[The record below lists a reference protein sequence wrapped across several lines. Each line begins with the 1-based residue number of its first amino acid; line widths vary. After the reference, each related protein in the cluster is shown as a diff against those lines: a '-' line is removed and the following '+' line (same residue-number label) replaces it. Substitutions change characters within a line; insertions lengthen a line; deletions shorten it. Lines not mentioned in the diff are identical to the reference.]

1 MGTYDDAKI
10 GVSKDIS
17 KDNADKIKAIG
28 DVLETKLGDPENLL
42 DDYEID
48 LSVEYPEPKYTLKLS
63 GIGTLPR
70 GDIQAIK
77 AKSKNGK
84 SFLCSI
90 FIASMFGCK
99 DFGFETLENE
109 PVVLY
114 FDTEQ
119 NQRNTAKLAKRVHA
133 LLRWDTKKNRKG
145 FHPYALRT
153 MDTAQRLPFIKKM
166 TSERKPTIAF
176 IDGIADLIDNFNDV
190 EQSAHL
196 INDLMKLSGE
206 NDCCV
211 CCVLHTNKA
220 KDDSGMKGHLGTMLL
235 QKASD
240 VFEVKKEGDTF
251 NVTETDCRNQ
261 PVDEFA
267 FSIDGHG
274 FPISAQTQKVAKE
287 QQKEQQE
294 IDAIKKTLDKVFA
307 DAGELSY
314 AEMVKSYVLN
324 ADVSETTAKRRIAT
338 AKETG
343 LVKKN
348 QYGKYT
354 LS

>member
-1 MGTYDDAKI
+1 MDISDKIQAI
-10 GVSKDIS
+10 GVALMGEHDR
-17 KDNADKIKAIG
+17 
-28 DVLETKLGDPENLL
+28 L
-42 DDYEID
+42 DDYEVD
-48 LSVEYPEPKYTLKLS
+48 LSVEYPEPRFTLKMS

-90 FIASMFGCK
+90 FTASLFGCK
-99 DFGFETLENE
+99 DFGFETLESA

-119 NQRNTAKLAKRVHA
+119 NQRNTARLAARVHA
-133 LLRWDTKKNRKG
+133 LLGWDTKKNRKG
-145 FHPYALRT
+145 FHAYALRT
-153 MDTAQRLPFIKKM
+153 METGERLPFIKSKIA
-166 TSERKPTIAF
+166 EKKPVIVF
-176 IDGIADLIDNFNDV
+176 IDGIADLIENFNDV
-190 EQSAHL
+190 EQSARL

-240 VFEVKKEGDTF
+240 VFEVRKEGDTF

-261 PVDEFA
+261 PVDDFA
-267 FSIDGHG
+267 FVIDGQG
-274 FPISAQTQKVAKE
+274 IPRPAATQKDTRE
-287 QQKEQQE
+287 QQKV
-294 IDAIKKTLDKVFA
+294 DAIKKNLDEVFA
-307 DAGELSY
+307 NAGVRELTYTELTTSY
-314 AEMVKSYVLN
+314 GLAAAVV
-324 ADVSETTAKRRIAT
+324 DRTAKRAVKT
-338 AKETG
+338 AKELG
-343 LVKKN
+343 LVILTPN
-348 QYGKYT
+348 GKYS